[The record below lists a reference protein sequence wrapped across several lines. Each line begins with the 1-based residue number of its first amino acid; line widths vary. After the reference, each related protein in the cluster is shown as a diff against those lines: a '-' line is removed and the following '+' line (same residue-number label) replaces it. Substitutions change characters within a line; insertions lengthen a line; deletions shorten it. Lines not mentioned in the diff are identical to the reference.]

1 MWSWYKKS
9 RTTGANWDLPWMS
22 LSYTLLLGPSLC
34 CYWFQFLIAPPFPS
48 IIPLHFPSLIL
59 SHTGSC
65 STIFPL
71 LPSLFPLCLYL
82 SHFLLSLYF
91 PLSISLFP
99 KSAAL
104 SCSTTR
110 VPNMLT
116 QRICIG
122 VSTAYRHK
130 EAETNQAALSAKL
143 TCVGLRGL

>member
-1 MWSWYKKS
+1 MFICKCGWSILDVWDILRQWHLIQIRQRTTYPMCHGTKKS
-9 RTTGANWDLPWMS
+9 RTTGANLDLPWMS
-22 LSYTLLLGPSLC
+22 LSYTLLLGTSL
-34 CYWFQFLIAPPFPS
+34 YRFQFLIAPPFPS

-91 PLSISLFP
+91 SLSISLFP

-110 VPNMLT
+110 VPNMLKG
-116 QRICIG
+116 C
-122 VSTAYRHK
+122 A
-130 EAETNQAALSAKL
+130 
-143 TCVGLRGL
+143 